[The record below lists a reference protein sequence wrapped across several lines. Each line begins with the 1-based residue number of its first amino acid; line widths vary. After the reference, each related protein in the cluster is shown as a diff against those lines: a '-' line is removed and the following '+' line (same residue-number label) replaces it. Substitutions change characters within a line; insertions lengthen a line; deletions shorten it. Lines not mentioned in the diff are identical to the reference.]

1 MKLNSKKLFYIMK
14 MFLPLG
20 VIKVASKIYRKKHT
34 KIFDSYLEAE
44 LACRVNAYKDLD
56 FARLIIEKNILFNK
70 TIQLNNNY
78 DLEMMR
84 TIIPF
89 GSIESSISL
98 TVLDFGGGG
107 GYHASIAKSA
117 LKNGK
122 DIFWNIVETPA
133 IVSMAENYAIK
144 YCSFYRS
151 IEKAKEAVSKVDL
164 VFTSSSLQYCS
175 DPLDYLQK
183 LIAIQAPYFYI
194 TRTPFLQNDNKIIT
208 VQSSKLS
215 SNGPGPLPPQ
225 YKDTLVEYPIVYV
238 SQFEVER
245 LLKEKYHIKFRI
257 DEGPGSFSFRNEKI
271 SMVGFFCEL
280 K

>member
-1 MKLNSKKLFYIMK
+1 

-20 VIKVASKIYRKKHT
+20 IIKIASKIYRRKQSKT
-34 KIFDSYLEAE
+34 FGSYLEAE
-44 LACRVNAYKDLD
+44 SACRVNAYQDSD
-56 FARLIIEKNILFNK
+56 FAKMIIEKNILFNK
-70 TIQLNNNY
+70 TIQLTNNY

-89 GSIESSISL
+89 GSIEFSKSL

-107 GYHASIAKSA
+107 GYHASIAKNA
-117 LKNGK
+117 LKNGEN
-122 DIFWNIVETPA
+122 IFWNIVETSA
-133 IVSMAENYAIK
+133 IVSMSENYTIK
-144 YCSFYRS
+144 HCSFYKS

-175 DPLDYLQK
+175 DPLVYLQK
-183 LIAIQAPYFYI
+183 LVAIQAPYFYI
-194 TRTPFLQNDNKIIT
+194 TRTPFLYNDKKIIT

-215 SNGPGPLPPQ
+215 NNGPGPLLPN
-225 YKDTLVEYPIVYV
+225 YKDTLIEYPIVYV
-238 SQFEVER
+238 SQFEVEK